1 MSVDNGVY
9 VLQTK
14 GPEFRVAYAHSIGN
28 IYGKFDYETVE
39 WTGDMDRMIDY
50 FGQSVVYT
58 DIDDAMDA
66 AELLADKYPYL
77 EDGICLI
84 SCFSNLK
91 FGSINEVR

>member
-14 GPEFRVAYAHSIGN
+14 GPEFRVAYSHSIDN
-28 IYGKFDYETVE
+28 IYGKFDYETAK
-39 WTGDMDRMIDY
+39 WTGDMDRMMDY
-50 FGQSVVYT
+50 FGQSVVYA

-66 AELLADKYPYL
+66 AELLADKYSYL

-84 SCFSNLK
+84 SDFSNLK